1 MGPDLCHSMR
11 MTEISVRRLGEADWE
26 EYRQTRLRALT
37 ESPEAF
43 VASVDEETEYPE
55 ERWRDRM
62 RRSQRLLAERDGQA
76 MGVASVGSESTP
88 DETVGELF
96 GLWVS
101 PDARGSGVARRLLEA
116 AARAARET
124 EMKHLVYW
132 VGSDNGRAVAFAS
145 SFGFRPTD
153 NRRPMALRGDVED
166 EDEDATELAMV
177 LPLGTSTGDIPTSL

>member
-1 MGPDLCHSMR
+1 MR
-11 MTEISVRRLGEADWE
+11 MTEISVRRLAEEDWD
-26 EYRQTRLRALT
+26 EYRQTRLRALK

-43 VASVDEETEYPE
+43 VASADEEVDYPE

-76 MGVASVGSESTP
+76 MGVASVGSENTA
-88 DETVGELF
+88 DDTVGELF

-116 AARAARET
+116 AAQAARES

-132 VGSDNGRAVAFAS
+132 VGTDNGRAVAFAS

-153 NRRPMALRGDVED
+153 NRRPMPIRGAEVED
-166 EDEDATELAMV
+166 EDAEEMAMV
-177 LPLGTSTGDIPTSL
+177 LPLGTSSGGIPTSL

>member
-1 MGPDLCHSMR
+1 
-11 MTEISVRRLGEADWE
+11 MTEINVRRLAEADWE
-26 EYRQTRLRALT
+26 EYRQTRLRALA

-43 VASVDEETEYPE
+43 AASVDEETDYPE

-76 MGVASVGSESTP
+76 MGVASVGSENTRDDS
-88 DETVGELF
+88 VGELF

-116 AARAARET
+116 AARTARET

-153 NRRPMALRGDVED
+153 NRRPMELRGGDVD
-166 EDEDATELAMV
+166 EEEATELAMV
-177 LPLGTSTGDIPTSL
+177 LALGSTAMGDIPTSL

>member
-1 MGPDLCHSMR
+1 MR
-11 MTEISVRRLGEADWE
+11 MTEISVRRLAEEDWD
-26 EYRQTRLRALT
+26 EYRQTRLRALK

-43 VASVDEETEYPE
+43 VASADEEVDYPE

-76 MGVASVGSESTP
+76 MGVASIGSENTA
-88 DETVGELF
+88 DDTVGELF

-116 AARAARET
+116 AAKAARES

-132 VGSDNGRAVAFAS
+132 VGTDNGRAVAFAS

-153 NRRPMALRGDVED
+153 NRRPMPIRGAEVED
-166 EDEDATELAMV
+166 EDAEEMAMV
-177 LPLGTSTGDIPTSL
+177 LPLGTSSGGIPTSL

>member
-1 MGPDLCHSMR
+1 MGPDLCHHMR

-76 MGVASVGSESTP
+76 MGVASVGSENTP

-166 EDEDATELAMV
+166 EDATELAMV
-177 LPLGTSTGDIPTSL
+177 LPLGTSMGDIPTSL